1 MFTKSFIDIIFFNPL
16 ELYEDN
22 ILFCN
27 VLASVETLF
36 GFFAIYDLTILALL
50 FPTILFYLFSLNNPE
65 EEDDEEEITNKF
77 NFYFIVIA
85 NFFTSLILIQNLT
98 GAIPY
103 SFALSANLFS
113 NMFLA
118 AIAVLTI
125 WFELFYRHKSEF
137 FSHFLPNGAPTIIA
151 PFIILIEIISTVS
164 RIVSLAVRL
173 FANMT
178 AGHALVEIILKF
190 SFAFLILKFPLTL
203 LFFLPIIIVSII
215 ILLELLVVYL
225 QSYVFGTL
233 LSIYIDELS

>member
-1 MFTKSFIDIIFFNPL
+1 MYFLFLNLFNPL

-22 ILFCN
+22 ILFLN
-27 VLASVETLF
+27 VLASFESIF
-36 GFFAIYDLTILALL
+36 GFFLIYDLTILALI
-50 FPTILFYLFSLNNPE
+50 FPSILFYLFALNNPE

-77 NFYFIVIA
+77 NFYFIIIA
-85 NFFTSLILIQNLT
+85 NFFTALILIQNLT

-113 NMFLA
+113 NLIIA
-118 AIAVLTI
+118 AVAVLTI
-125 WFELFYRHKSEF
+125 WFELFYRHKSDF

-151 PFIILIEIISTVS
+151 PFIILIEIVSTLS
-164 RIVSLAVRL
+164 RIVSLAVRV

-203 LFFLPIIIVSII
+203 FFFLPIIIVSVI

>member
-1 MFTKSFIDIIFFNPL
+1 MVNFLINLFNPL

-22 ILFCN
+22 ILFCS
-27 VLASVETLF
+27 VLASVEQLF
-36 GFFAIYDLTILALL
+36 GFFSIYDLTILALI
-50 FPTILFYLFSLNNPE
+50 FPIFLFYLFSLNNPE

-77 NFYFIVIA
+77 NYYFIVIA

-113 NMFLA
+113 NLILA
-118 AIAVLTI
+118 AIAVFTI
-125 WFELFYRHKSEF
+125 WFELFYRHKNEF

-151 PFIILIEIISTVS
+151 PFIILIEIISTLS
-164 RIVSLAVRL
+164 RIVSLAVRV

-190 SFAFLILKFPLTL
+190 SFAFLVLKFPLTL
-203 LFFLPIIIVSII
+203 LFFLPILIVSVI

>member
-1 MFTKSFIDIIFFNPL
+1 MILQNFFTIFNPL

-27 VLASVETLF
+27 VLASIETIF
-36 GFFAIYDLTILALL
+36 GFFAIYDLTILALI
-50 FPTILFYLFSLNNPE
+50 FPVYIFYLFSFNNPE

-85 NFFTSLILIQNLT
+85 NFFTTLILVQNLT

-113 NMFLA
+113 NLILA
-118 AIAVLTI
+118 AVAVLTI
-125 WFELFYRHKSEF
+125 WFELFYRHKSDF
-137 FSHFLPNGAPTIIA
+137 FGHFLPNGAPTVIA
-151 PFIILIEIISTVS
+151 PFIILIEIISTLS
-164 RIVSLAVRL
+164 RIVSLAVRV

-190 SFAFLILKFPLTL
+190 SFAFLVLKFPLTL
-203 LFFLPIIIVSII
+203 FFFLPIIIVSVI